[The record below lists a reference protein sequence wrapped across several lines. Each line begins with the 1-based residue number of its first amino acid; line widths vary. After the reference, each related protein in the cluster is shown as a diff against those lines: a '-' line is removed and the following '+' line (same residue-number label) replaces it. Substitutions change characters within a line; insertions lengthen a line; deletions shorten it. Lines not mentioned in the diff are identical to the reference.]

1 MWRGPQIP
9 AIECHGLTGML
20 QMNPPFMSKT
30 SALHEHHACLYFV
43 SSLTARLR
51 RKTSVCDVLCR
62 VPNPP
67 QCVCCV
73 FTLYRIVF
81 WRTRESYRM
90 EFRFTH
96 KNGDFGA
103 ISVKRREAVPRRSLK
118 WRVTSDRCSYYTG
131 WLFVSSSKL
140 IWYSMIIVLLFW
152 FRFTDSWRAKEIKMS
167 STLIYLTLKKT
178 FTWLVLYY

>member
-1 MWRGPQIP
+1 
-9 AIECHGLTGML
+9 
-20 QMNPPFMSKT
+20 MSIT
-30 SALHEHHACLYFV
+30 LVCTLFRRWLHD
-43 SSLTARLR
+43 
-51 RKTSVCDVLCR
+51 CDAKRPYATFCVGYR
-62 VPNPP
+62 TPP

-81 WRTRESYRM
+81 WRARESYRM

-103 ISVKRREAVPRRSLK
+103 ISVKRREAVPRRSLE

-140 IWYSMIIVLLFW
+140 IWYKMIIVLLFW